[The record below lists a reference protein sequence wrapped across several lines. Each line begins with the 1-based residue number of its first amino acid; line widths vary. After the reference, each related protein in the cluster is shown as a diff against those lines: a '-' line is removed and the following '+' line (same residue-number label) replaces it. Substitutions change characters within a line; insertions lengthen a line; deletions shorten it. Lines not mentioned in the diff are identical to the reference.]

1 MKRPVC
7 SSLSLDKPQPVR
19 SGSSSEQALQR
30 SLPDG
35 SESSLAP
42 LFLLSKANP
51 LRWAL
56 LWYRGDARLRPE
68 WRQGIRKDRAAN
80 PVFSDLKLID
90 AADSFRQRRS
100 RCHLPRGG
108 RHNPSGAARHL
119 PLHKGG
125 MGAALSVSFAATSLG
140 EGGTIPQSA
149 LRLTAPFAQGSL
161 CTREPLRRGGGASRI
176 NFQAGGGC
184 GVLRTSDRPAEGFLR
199 RISH

>member
-7 SSLSLDKPQPVR
+7 GSLFLDKPQPVR

-56 LWYRGDARLRPE
+56 LWYRGDARLRLE

-80 PVFSDLKLID
+80 PVFSDITFKRRGRLLPS
-90 AADSFRQRRS
+90 AAGPLPPPSGREAQSLRRCAPPPFTQGRHGGRPLRQRQG

-108 RHNPSGAARHL
+108 RHNPSVSLAAD
-119 PLHKGG
+119 
-125 MGAALSVSFAATSLG
+125 S
-140 EGGTIPQSA
+140 
-149 LRLTAPFAQGSL
+149 SL
-161 CTREPLRRGGGASRI
+161 CTREPLHKGAFTQGRRGVPDNFSGRWWLWGA
-176 NFQAGGGC
+176 AD
-184 GVLRTSDRPAEGFLR
+184 V
-199 RISH
+199 

>member
-7 SSLSLDKPQPVR
+7 GSLFLDKPQPVR

-80 PVFSDLKLID
+80 PVFSDITFK
-90 AADSFRQRRS
+90 RGRRT
-100 RCHLPRGG
+100 P
-108 RHNPSGAARHL
+108 
-119 PLHKGG
+119 
-125 MGAALSVSFAATSLG
+125 SVSGRAAATSLG

-161 CTREPLRRGGGASRI
+161 CTREALRRGGEASRI

-184 GVLRTSDRPAEGFLR
+184 GVLRTSDGPAEGFLR